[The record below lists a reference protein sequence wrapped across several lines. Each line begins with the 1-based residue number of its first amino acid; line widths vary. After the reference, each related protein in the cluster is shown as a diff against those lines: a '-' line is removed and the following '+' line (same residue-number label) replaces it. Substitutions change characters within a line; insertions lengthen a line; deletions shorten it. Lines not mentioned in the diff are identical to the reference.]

1 MLNYF
6 KLIFLPSMSKNAIAE
21 RIKIEE
27 VKNK

>member
-1 MLNYF
+1 MLNYL
-6 KLIFLPSMSKNAIAE
+6 KLFFLPSANKNSIAE